1 VAEPLARFLA
11 VKFIPPR
18 EVRRITDEKLA
29 GAASS
34 KWRMDETASFS
45 KERRHVKIPQPKPLP
60 PAGPLN

>member
-1 VAEPLARFLA
+1 

-34 KWRMDETASFS
+34 KWRMDEKASFS